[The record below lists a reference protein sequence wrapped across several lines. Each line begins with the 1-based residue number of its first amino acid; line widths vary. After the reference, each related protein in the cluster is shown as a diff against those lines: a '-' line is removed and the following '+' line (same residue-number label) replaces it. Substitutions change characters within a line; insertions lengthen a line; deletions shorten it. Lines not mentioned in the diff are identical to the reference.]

1 MTEKTPCVAG
11 RPSLSPLAAGH
22 NTYPVTGNVKELQS
36 IIDASRVM
44 EQRGTQAA
52 LATVVHVT
60 GSAYRRPGARMLIA
74 ADGQTVGS
82 VSGGCLERDV
92 LNQAR
97 RVLQRNKPRVVTYD
111 SMSDDDVVWEFNLGC
126 NGIVDILIEP
136 LPHNEPRGLLPF
148 LADCLDRRHIG
159 VVATVFGV
167 EGPMKAAIGNRLML
181 SGRQPAIH
189 DIGDEALADAIL
201 GDARRACASGTPQ
214 VQLYEMSAGRAE
226 VFIEVIQPPVPLVI
240 FGAGHDAVPLVRFA
254 KELGWHV
261 TVVDPR
267 PGYATRQR
275 FPFADTLIVCR
286 PGEVHEHIEIERGT
300 VAVVMT
306 HHYLHDADLLR
317 MLLPSPLRY
326 LGLLGSKRRTER
338 LLHEAREAGVL
349 LSTSNLNLVY
359 GPIGLD
365 IGADTPEEI
374 ALAVVAEIQAV
385 LTGRLGGML
394 RIREGPLH
402 EQNPAVDVVALSE
415 RIQGAMSCGQTY

>member
-1 MTEKTPCVAG
+1 MLLDKIPICE
-11 RPSLSPLAAGH
+11 
-22 NTYPVTGNVKELQS
+22 GNVKELLS
-36 IIDASRVM
+36 IIDAARAF
-44 EQRGTQAA
+44 EQRGVQAA
-52 LATVVHVT
+52 LATVVNVT
-60 GSAYRRPGARMLIA
+60 GSTYRRPGARMLIA

-111 SMSDDDVVWEFNLGC
+111 SMSDDDIVWEFNLGC
-126 NGIVDILIEP
+126 NGIVDVLIEP
-136 LPHNEPRGLLPF
+136 LPYNGSRGLLAF
-148 LADCLDRRHIG
+148 LADCLDHRQTGI
-159 VVATVFGV
+159 VATVFGV
-167 EGPMKAAIGNRLML
+167 EGQVKAAVGNRLML
-181 SGRQPAIH
+181 SERQSAIH
-189 DIGDEALADAIL
+189 DIGDGDLAEAIRHDSL
-201 GDARRACASGTPQ
+201 RALDSGSPKVTM
-214 VQLYEMSAGRAE
+214 YELSAGRAE

-267 PGYATRQR
+267 PGYATRQK
-275 FPFADTLIVCR
+275 FPLADTLVVCR
-286 PGEVHEHIEIERGT
+286 PDEVHEHIEMQRGT

-317 MLLPSPLRY
+317 TLLPLPLRY
-326 LGLLGSKRRTER
+326 LGLLGSKRRTQR
-338 LLHEAREAGVL
+338 LLHEARMEGVL
-349 LSTSNLNLVY
+349 LSESNLDLVY

-374 ALAVVAEIQAV
+374 ALAVAAEIQAV
-385 LTGRLGGML
+385 LAERSGGML

-402 EQNPAVDVVALSE
+402 EQNPAIDVITLSGP
-415 RIQGAMSCGQTY
+415 IQGVMSCGQTY